1 MGFHHY
7 SKITYD
13 NGYGN
18 FSPWGYLHPKDFKRV
33 PMSDIFQNNS
43 KQHIIDPTKISFIS
57 LPANDS
63 SGHFTPDVFG
73 I

>member
-18 FSPWGYLHPKDFKRV
+18 SSPLSYLHPKDFKRV
-33 PMSDIFQNNS
+33 PMSDIIHNNP
-43 KQHIIDPTKISFIS
+43 KQHTIDPTKIFTHKPIS
-57 LPANDS
+57 
-63 SGHFTPDVFG
+63 
-73 I
+73 